1 MITSYGEEMLTLLGK
16 LKAFV
21 ILWGWG
27 LFFLSGDVGRVPC
40 FGSLLFLKF
49 ALYVDVPKGSF
60 DGYSYGR
67 GLKEIHS
74 EK

>member
-1 MITSYGEEMLTLLGK
+1 MTSYREEMLTLFGK

-27 LFFLSGDVGRVPC
+27 LFFRSGDVGRVPC

-49 ALYVDVPKGSF
+49 ALFVDVPNGSF
-60 DGYSYGR
+60 EGYSYGR
-67 GLKEIHS
+67 GLKEMHS

>member
-1 MITSYGEEMLTLLGK
+1 MTSYREEVLTLFGK

-21 ILWGWG
+21 IVWGWG
-27 LFFLSGDVGRVPC
+27 LFFRSGDVGRVPC

-67 GLKEIHS
+67 GLKEMHS
-74 EK
+74 EN